1 MKILVVDDDV
11 LNRRGVC
18 DYLVECGH
26 KVVAAG
32 SKEEALRVCQ
42 AEWPEVALVDIVIPA
57 GTNHYHYKRQSIGL
71 ELAKEL
77 KAARPELGIVLFSA
91 HEDRLVAFLSL
102 VEQNVRGLAYKLK
115 GCPPWELVEAIRE
128 VRSGRVLMDPEVT
141 NATWFA
147 NYIAQTLTPEE
158 RPYLEKIIQNWDKLT
173 QNQKEVAELLAT
185 GLPSNTIAD
194 DKLHQGRGTVNNLI
208 TEIYKVLELTNGDKE
223 GKNLR
228 RDVILGRAYLIIQL
242 TRSK

>member
-18 DYLVECGH
+18 DYLGECGH

-32 SKEEALRVCQ
+32 SKDEALKVCQ
-42 AEWPEVALVDIVIPA
+42 PEWPEVALVDIVIPA
-57 GTNHYHYKRQSIGL
+57 GTIDHNYKRQSVGL

-102 VEQNVRGLAYKLK
+102 IEQNVRGLAYKLK
-115 GCPPWELVEAIRE
+115 GCPPWELMEAIRE
-128 VRSGRVLMDPEVT
+128 VCSGRVLMDPEVT
-141 NATWFA
+141 SSPWFA
-147 NYIAQTLTPEE
+147 SYVTQTLSPEE
-158 RPYLEKIIQNWDKLT
+158 RPYIEKTIQNWAKLT
-173 QNQKEVAELLAT
+173 LDQKEVAELLAT
-185 GLPSNTIAD
+185 GLPSGTIA
-194 DKLHQGRGTVNNLI
+194 KAINIGKGTVNNHI

-228 RDVILGRAYLIIQL
+228 RDVILARAYLIIQL
-242 TRSK
+242 TRGK